1 MQIIIQKQ
9 KTVDLEELTIE
20 FVRDLFEQK
29 RIIARVKNLPQGIVL
44 WDGEEE
50 YNKAGNW
57 TNETAQARLLE
68 VLALPEIPWAF

>member
-1 MQIIIQKQ
+1 MKIVIQKQ
-9 KTVDLEELTIE
+9 QTVDLEQPTIE

-44 WDGEEE
+44 WSGEEE

-68 VLALPEIPWAF
+68 LLALPEIPWAF